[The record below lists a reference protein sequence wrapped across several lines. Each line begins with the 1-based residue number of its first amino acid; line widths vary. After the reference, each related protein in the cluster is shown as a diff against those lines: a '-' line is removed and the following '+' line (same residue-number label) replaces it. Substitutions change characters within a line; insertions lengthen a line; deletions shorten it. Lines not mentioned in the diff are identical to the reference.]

1 MRYFIKDGKK
11 LAYQVIRKRNKHTYF
26 RIKEGILYV
35 TAHPLST
42 YQAIESFIDQKFDL
56 FYQKSNESLT
66 KENDQVIQLWGI
78 TYPLI
83 LEKGRFK
90 VEIIDDKVCVKSLSE
105 DIILIKKRIYHHVME
120 KALEETHSRII
131 PIIKTV
137 GLSPIPI
144 KIKYL
149 KSKYGSYHRK
159 HHEITMNSFLV
170 RLDPIYLTY
179 VLFHE
184 YAHAKVFNHSKA
196 FYEVLDHL
204 MPGHK
209 QYQKDLKK
217 WTITE

>member
-1 MRYFIKDGKK
+1 MKYYIKDGKSIP
-11 LAYQVIRKRNKHTYF
+11 YQITRKPNKHTYF
-26 RIKEGILYV
+26 RIKEGVLHV
-35 TAHPLST
+35 TTHPLST
-42 YQAIESFIDQKFDL
+42 QRLIEGFIDQKFDI
-56 FYQKSNESLT
+56 FYDKLTESQA
-66 KENDQVIQLWGI
+66 KERDDVIQLWGK
-78 TYPLI
+78 TYHLV
-83 LEKGRFK
+83 LEKGRFQLHI
-90 VEIIDDKVCVKSLSE
+90 EQDTIYVKSLND
-105 DIILIKKRIYHHVME
+105 DISIVKKRIYHTLME
-120 KALEETHSRII
+120 KELDHIHQQVI
-131 PIIKTV
+131 PVIKSK
-137 GLSPIPI
+137 GLSPLPI

-159 HHEITMNSFLV
+159 HNEITINSFLS

-196 FYEVLDHL
+196 FYDVLDQW

>member
-1 MRYFIKDGKK
+1 MRYYIKDNKK

-26 RIKEGILYV
+26 RIKDGILYI
-35 TAHPLST
+35 TAHPLTT
-42 YQAIESFIDQKFDL
+42 YQAMEGFIDQKFEI
-56 FYQKSNESLT
+56 FYQKASESLV
-66 KENDQVIQLWGI
+66 KENDQIIQLLGK

-83 LEKGRFK
+83 VEKGRFK
-90 VEIIDDKVCVKSLSE
+90 VDIIDEKVYVKSLSE
-105 DIILIKKRIYHHVME
+105 DVSLIKKRIYHHMME
-120 KALEETHSRII
+120 KALDELHPKILSIVQ
-131 PIIKTV
+131 TV
-137 GLSPIPI
+137 GLSYIPI

-159 HHEITMNSFLV
+159 HHEITINSFLI
-170 RLDPIYLTY
+170 RLDPMYLTY

-196 FYEVLDHL
+196 FYEVLDQL
-204 MPGHK
+204 MPDHK